1 MIHRYSRKI
10 MTDIWSDQ
18 TKFSIWLDI
27 EISAHE
33 ALEKNGL
40 IESGLT
46 DKIIEKTRNIQFDT
60 KRILE
65 IEKKT

>member
-1 MIHRYSRKI
+1 MIDRYSRQI

-40 IESGLT
+40 IEKGLT
-46 DKIIEKTRNIQFDT
+46 EKIKEKTNKKIKKNF
-60 KRILE
+60 ILDFLQ
-65 IEKKT
+65 I